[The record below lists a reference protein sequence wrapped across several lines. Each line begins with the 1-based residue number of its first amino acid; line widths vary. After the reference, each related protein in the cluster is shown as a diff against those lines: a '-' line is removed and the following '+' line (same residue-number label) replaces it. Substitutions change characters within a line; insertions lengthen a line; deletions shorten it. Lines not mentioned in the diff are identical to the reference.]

1 MQHPSK
7 QGALYPHR
15 FDRWRLLPLLFVA
28 AGGLN
33 GNSAL
38 AAEKKA
44 SLSNFVVAGDSLSA
58 GYQNSQLIDTSQIHG
73 YANVIAQQARVDLN
87 LPLLPPPGYPQIQ
100 YEGGFAVATYYTFV
114 PRLNNQQTRD
124 VAVPGFTVGA
134 LVDYPAAC
142 TPDPSSPLP
151 YPGPLPYPVQVMAAE
166 ILNPKCLTPAP
177 TQLAEAAALL
187 PSTSILWIGS
197 NDALF
202 AILFGGDPTDAA
214 TFGYLH
220 QIAGSTMA
228 QASGKLVLA
237 NIPDVTL
244 VPYLTSIERLAG
256 VLDLSVATVE
266 TALGLQPGDM
276 VTPYAF
282 ALIQAMGVSLSSLPD
297 SIAQGPVVIRA
308 SKISQIRTAVAA
320 YNAIIAQEAADNH
333 NALLVDVYS
342 LINDLAANGVVVKGQ
357 KLTTGFM
364 GGLFSLDG
372 IHPTNT
378 GYAIIA
384 NEFIKAMNRSLAAG
398 IPPVSVEQVSKTD
411 PLIFP
416 DGHPGKRTGH
426 VSEQMANALR
436 AVMR

>member
-7 QGALYPHR
+7 QCALYPHR

-58 GYQNSQLIDTSQIHG
+58 GYQNSQLIDSSQIHG
-73 YANVIAQQARVDLN
+73 YANVIAAQAGVDLN
-87 LPLLPPPGYPQIQ
+87 LPLLPPPGYPQILFQ
-100 YEGGFAVATYYTFV
+100 GGFAVATYYTFV

-151 YPGPLPYPVQVMAAE
+151 YPVQVMAAE
-166 ILNPKCLTPAP
+166 ILNPNCLTPAP

-282 ALIQAMGVSLSSLPD
+282 ELIQAMGVSLSPLPD

-320 YNAIIAQEAADNH
+320 YNAIIAKEAADNH
-333 NALLVDVYS
+333 ALLVDVYS